1 MGEPL
6 RVGNT
11 SQDVHDEDIIDE
23 LPMTV
28 REFDLALAPYLTRTD
43 RRRFWRG
50 LGDADLIVFRA

>member
-1 MGEPL
+1 MTERLPSTGEAD
-6 RVGNT
+6 RA
-11 SQDVHDEDIIDE
+11 DDDDIIDE

-50 LGDADLIVFRA
+50 LGDAELIVFRS